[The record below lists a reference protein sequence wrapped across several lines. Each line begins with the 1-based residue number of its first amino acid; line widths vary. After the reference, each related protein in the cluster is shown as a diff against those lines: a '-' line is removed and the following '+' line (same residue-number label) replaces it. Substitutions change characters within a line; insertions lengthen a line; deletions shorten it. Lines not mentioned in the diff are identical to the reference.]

1 MNNFTV
7 SILKTISYVCVFIA
21 GGYGIYK
28 IENDKDKKSGLEAFV
43 IGGLIPTTV
52 IGFIRHVFFSGSVI
66 AGGRFFELECGGTN
80 LGIAIASALALY
92 MKSGL
97 QCLGYLILAFAIY
110 LLMGLVS
117 HIKYING
124 KIGMKIVFVCF
135 IALLGYF
142 TYKALEV
149 K

>member
-1 MNNFTV
+1 MVVN
-7 SILKTISYVCVFIA
+7 ILKTISYACVFIA
-21 GGYGIYK
+21 GAYGIYK

-43 IGGLIPTTV
+43 IGGLIPITV

-66 AGGRFFELECGGTN
+66 AGGRFFELECGGAN

-97 QCLGYLILAFAIY
+97 QCLGYLILAFAVY
-110 LLMGLVS
+110 LLMELVAYV
-117 HIKYING
+117 KYIDG
-124 KIGMKIVFVCF
+124 KIGMKIAFVCF

-142 TYKALEV
+142 AYKSLEP